1 MEVSVLTLAGTII
14 IILLSIVG
22 WFMSRII
29 SDVKECIN
37 ETGKNKGR
45 IDLIAK
51 QQENDVVRIEKSTN
65 SELQNLTK
73 KVCLLTDNVNAL
85 VLTLA
90 ENGIKTK

>member
-1 MEVSVLTLAGTII
+1 MEISILTLAGAII
-14 IILLSIVG
+14 VILLSIVG
-22 WFMSRII
+22 WFLSRII

-51 QQENDVVRIEKSTN
+51 QQENDVMRIEKTTQM
-65 SELQNLTK
+65 ELQTLTK

-90 ENGIKTK
+90 ENGIKAK